1 MNSLTF
7 SNGDKMPI
15 LGLGTWQSKP
25 GEVYEAVL
33 KAIDVGYRH
42 FDCAYIYKNEKEIG
56 DAFAKAFADGT
67 IEREDIWVTSKLWN
81 DSHKKEHVQLALE
94 NTLKDLQ
101 LDYLDLYLVHWPL
114 ALKHG
119 VDFPDAKGDFESLD
133 NIPLSETWNAMEGL
147 LDTGKVKHIGVSNFK
162 IKKLK
167 EILVN
172 AKVKP
177 EVNQIEMHPFLPQQG
192 LVDYCQREEILL
204 TAYAPLGAAYRTKG
218 QGGVDL
224 PILLEHEAVKSIAS
238 KLNATP
244 AQVVLTWNMQR
255 GISVIPKSVT
265 PSRIEENFK
274 SSVLTLS
281 QEEMDKLNQ
290 LEGPYRFT
298 DGKLWTAHNSPYEY
312 SDFWE
317 EYS

>member
-1 MNSLTF
+1 MKSLTF

-33 KAIDVGYRH
+33 KAIEVGYRH

-56 DAFAKAFADGT
+56 DAFAKAFADKT
-67 IEREDIWVTSKLWN
+67 IKRSDIWVTSKLWN
-81 DSHKKEHVQLALE
+81 DSHKPEHVLPALE

-114 ALKHG
+114 ALKYG
-119 VDFPDAKGDFESLD
+119 VDFPESNADFESLES
-133 NIPLSETWNAMEGL
+133 IPLSTTWTAMEGL
-147 LDTGKVKHIGVSNFK
+147 LETGKVKHIGVSNFK
-162 IKKLK
+162 INKLK
-167 EILVN
+167 EVLSK

-177 EVNQIEMHPFLPQQG
+177 EVNQVEMHPFLPQQG
-192 LVDYCQREEILL
+192 LVDFCKNEDIHL
-204 TAYAPLGAAYRTKG
+204 TAYAPLGAAYRTQG

-224 PILLEHEAVKSIAS
+224 PILLENEHVKDIAN
-238 KLNATP
+238 KLNAST
-244 AQVVLTWNMQR
+244 AQVVLAWNLQR
-255 GISVIPKSVT
+255 DIAVIPKSVT

-274 SSVLTLS
+274 SNLLTLS
-281 QEEMDKLNQ
+281 QEEMDQLNQ

-298 DGKLWTAHNSPYEY
+298 DGKLWTAHNSPYEF

>member
-1 MNSLTF
+1 MKSLTF
-7 SNGDKMPI
+7 SNGDNMPI

-25 GEVYEAVL
+25 GEVYKAVL
-33 KAIDVGYRH
+33 KAIEVGYRH

-56 DAFAKAFADGT
+56 DAFAKAFADG
-67 IEREDIWVTSKLWN
+67 IVKREDIWVTSKLWN
-81 DSHKKEHVQLALE
+81 DSHKPEHVQPALE

-119 VDFPDAKGDFESLD
+119 VEFPTSAADFENLD
-133 NIPLSETWNAMEGL
+133 RIPLTETWAAMEAIL
-147 LDTGKVKHIGVSNFK
+147 ETGKVKHIGVSNFK
-162 IKKLK
+162 INKLK
-167 EILVN
+167 EVLAK
-172 AKVKP
+172 AKVAP

-192 LVDYCQREEILL
+192 LVDFCKNEDIHL

-218 QGGVDL
+218 TDGVDL
-224 PILLEHEAVKSIAS
+224 PILLEHEVVKSIAN
-238 KLNATP
+238 KLNASP

-255 GISVIPKSVT
+255 DISVIPKSVT

-281 QEEMDKLNQ
+281 QDEMDELDQ
-290 LEGPYRFT
+290 LEGPHRFT
-298 DGKLWTAHNSPYEY
+298 DGKLWTEYNSPYELA
-312 SDFWE
+312 DFWE